1 MGFKA
6 VILVVEDVRRSRML
20 YEGLLGCSV
29 EADFGIYNVGFED
42 GFALYKKSFF
52 AELID
57 HDDIVSKAHNLAV
70 YFEFDDIHTLRDTII
85 ANSFELVHDI
95 KEQPWGQKVLRFYDY
110 DHHIVEIAEN
120 MNQVLVN
127 MYQSGMSESIIAHK
141 TGYTEDEVRRI
152 LNSQMETEKQ
162 ELT

>member
-6 VILVVEDVRRSRML
+6 VILVVEDVGRSRML
-20 YEGLLGCSV
+20 YEGLLGCRV
-29 EADFGIYNVGFED
+29 EADFGIYNVGFEG

-52 AELID
+52 AELIGHED
-57 HDDIVSKAHNLAV
+57 FVSNAHNLAV
-70 YFEFDDIHTLRDTII
+70 YFEFDDILTLRNTII
-85 ANSFELVHDI
+85 DNGFELVHDI

-120 MNQVLVN
+120 MNQVLAN
-127 MYQSGMSESIIAHK
+127 MYQSGMSESLIAHK

-152 LNSQMETEKQ
+152 LNCQTEVDKE
-162 ELT
+162 ELF

>member
-20 YEGLLGCSV
+20 YEGLLGCRV
-29 EADFGIYNVGFED
+29 EEDFDIYNVGFEG

-57 HDDIVSKAHNLAV
+57 HDEIVSRAHNLAV
-70 YFEFDDIHTLRDTII
+70 YFEFDDIHTLRNTIL
-85 ANSFELVHDI
+85 ANGFELVHDI

-120 MNQVLVN
+120 MDQVLAN
-127 MYQSGMSESIIAHK
+127 MYQSGMSESVIAHK

-152 LNSQMETEKQ
+152 LNGQVEPEKE
-162 ELT
+162 ELS